1 MSYFFEKNVADIV
14 HFIIFV
20 HFLCHFFIFLLFCR
34 LLVFWRLRADAFL
47 VFVDVAGALSRA
59 TLLAE
64 ATAMLVCA
72 DGDANVG
79 FGVDL
84 ADIEVKV
91 FVDGA
96 EAGVVEKVDVLVDGD
111 NDVSNS
117 GVDVAVVEVGSNSGE
132 DIFSFLLFSSWRI
145 TCFAQSSLGLEHIF
159 LPFTV
164 SNTNAVNLQMPSF

>member
-1 MSYFFEKNVADIV
+1 M
-14 HFIIFV
+14 
-20 HFLCHFFIFLLFCR
+20 
-34 LLVFWRLRADAFL
+34 
-47 VFVDVAGALSRA
+47 DVAGALSRA

-117 GVDVAVVEVGSNSGE
+117 GDDVGVVEVGSNPGDDVGVDVAVVEVGSNSGE

-164 SNTNAVNLQMPSF
+164 SNTNAVNLQMPSI

>member
-1 MSYFFEKNVADIV
+1 M
-14 HFIIFV
+14 
-20 HFLCHFFIFLLFCR
+20 
-34 LLVFWRLRADAFL
+34 
-47 VFVDVAGALSRA
+47 DVAGALSRA

-117 GVDVAVVEVGSNSGE
+117 GDDVGVDVAVVEVGSNSGE

-164 SNTNAVNLQMPSF
+164 SNTNAVNLQMPSI